1 MGALR
6 GVMKQ
11 WQNWC
16 FKQGWFYQF
25 ASMIVASFMVTSSG
39 ATTLRDAVEDSFLF
53 TSAETGGSWIKASE
67 QEKNDLCLSVL
78 EAYLALHLNT
88 RTLEIYTKSESELKA
103 FVATLTDT
111 KGVHAP
117 EAIELVGRTSE
128 QALNTLNKLNISS
141 KSQLFSA
148 HTKYVE
154 LTGARASNL
163 QSSLSPSLFSGSTLT
178 RDNRRTEKRFQRA
191 VDQHKQLQFHAARR
205 ARAYHQARAA
215 NLVDP
220 ALFGELL
227 SALNDLQKA
236 DLKLAVSEADLVR
249 LHFQART
256 RQSDI
261 LLHLGLSPRLLEKK
275 KLAHRKHLARQHVK

>member
-1 MGALR
+1 
-6 GVMKQ
+6 MKQ
-11 WQNWC
+11 WQNLC

-25 ASMIVASFMVTSSG
+25 ASMMVASFMVTSSG
-39 ATTLRDAVEDSFLF
+39 ATTFRDAVEDSFLF

-88 RTLEIYTKSESELKA
+88 RTLEIYSKSESELKA

-111 KGVHAP
+111 EGVHVP
-117 EAIELVGRTSE
+117 EAIELVGKVSE
-128 QALNTLNKLNISS
+128 SSLNTLNKLNILA
-141 KSQLFSA
+141 KRHLTSA

-154 LTGARASNL
+154 LTGERASNL
-163 QSSLSPSLFSGSTLT
+163 QSSLGPSLFSGSTLT

-191 VDQHKQLQFHAARR
+191 VDQHKQLQFNAARR

-220 ALFGELL
+220 ALFTELL

-275 KLAHRKHLARQHVK
+275 KLARRKHLARQHVK